1 MNRAANRERAEAN
14 HGRKRNGE
22 LMLHVPVCSCAVI
35 EEPWACQIGAVR
47 FKETDPSYLRIF
59 MSSVV
64 RVEEAARAW

>member
-1 MNRAANRERAEAN
+1 
-14 HGRKRNGE
+14 
-22 LMLHVPVCSCAVI
+22 MLHVPVCSCAVI

-59 MSSVV
+59 MSSIV